1 MSPLV
6 IVQRKLNRAKR
17 ISDAQFLM
25 AKNEGRSA
33 DHLSKPSFSG
43 LSHREFADA
52 ARDNWL

>member
-6 IVQRKLNRAKR
+6 LVQRKLNRAKR

-25 AKNEGRSA
+25 AKTEGRSA
-33 DHLSKPSFSG
+33 DHLNKPGFAG
-43 LSHREFADA
+43 LSHKEFADA

>member
-43 LSHREFADA
+43 LTHREFADA
-52 ARDNWL
+52 ARANWL

>member
-6 IVQRKLNRAKR
+6 LVQRKLNRAKR

-25 AKNEGRSA
+25 AKTEGRSA
-33 DHLSKPSFSG
+33 DHLSKPSFAG
-43 LSHREFADA
+43 LSHKEFADA